1 MSHDRRAFHRNG
13 RGPVMNQVIAEISVT
28 TVADELRQPRSRR
41 PATLM
46 NAYLEGT
53 YSEIYPDKSEDAQGM
68 CKFIKQFSFLS
79 GIGSHC
85 IPEMTGS
92 IHEDGELGYSAI
104 LLTRNFDSSQ
114 RSLP

>member
-1 MSHDRRAFHRNG
+1 MSHDLRAVHGNG
-13 RGPVMNQVIAEISVT
+13 NEPVMNRVIAEIPVT

-41 PATLM
+41 SAILA

-53 YSEIYPDKSEDAQGM
+53 YSEVYPDKSEDAQGM
-68 CKFIKQFSFLS
+68 CKFIKQFSFPG

-85 IPEMTGS
+85 TPETPGS

-104 LLTRNFDSSQ
+104 LLTRSFDSSQ
-114 RSLP
+114 HSLP